1 MCFPRFN
8 ELQPLLGSWLANDK
22 KIIFGNIKYNTEDDF
37 VNIMKSMSQDEK
49 LIVVKTIL
57 EYNYYRGNYTLIES
71 EFISCLLRY
80 L

>member
-1 MCFPRFN
+1 MEN
-8 ELQPLLGSWLANDK
+8 STLNQIKEQLENLNANDK

-57 EYNYYRGNYTLIES
+57 EYNYYKGNYTLIES

>member
-1 MCFPRFN
+1 MEN
-8 ELQPLLGSWLANDK
+8 STLNQIKEQLENLNTNDK

-37 VNIMKSMSQDEK
+37 VNTIKLMSQDEK
-49 LIVVKTIL
+49 LIIIKTIL
-57 EYNYYRGNYTLIES
+57 EYNYYKGNYTLIES